1 MKTKNATG
9 IGTAI
14 NRIEGHLKVT
24 GQATYASEFQIENKV
39 YGQGINS
46 TIAKGEITNIDTSEA
61 EKLKGVLKIITYK
74 NAEKL
79 KGFDEERPVLSTD
92 SIAPVLQSK
101 KVHYYGEY
109 VGFVVAET
117 FEQAQYAAS
126 LVKFTYKED
135 PKAHFEFGTKKSK
148 KYKPSAA
155 SDHKRGKVKKGF
167 SKADAIVKATY
178 NTPIE
183 HHHPMELHATIAS
196 WNDGKVLAYASQ
208 QIVEDAAIAIS
219 GTFLIPKE
227 DVRVVSN
234 YVGGGFGSKLNLE
247 RHVIMAVMASKM
259 IGRPVQATVTR
270 NQMFTN
276 TGMRQAN
283 IQKIKIGAKKSGKL
297 TALRHK
303 VLSHTS
309 TTQTFQEPCG
319 SMSKMMY
326 KVKNAKITER
336 LIPMNLQQPFSMR
349 APGEATGS
357 FALESA
363 IDELSYKLKMD
374 PIAFRI
380 KNDTQ
385 KDLSVEKPFSSRLV
399 VECLNIGAEKFG
411 WDKRKKKPR
420 ANKKGNWLIGYGVSA
435 AARAA
440 PYKETHAKIKLK
452 LEDETVTA
460 TLQMDATDI
469 GTGSYTILAQTVS
482 EYLNIPVAQVVVE
495 LGDSDFPITPG
506 SGGSWGA
513 ASYCNGARS
522 ACENAVKT
530 LKKNRNIPQDKDI
543 AIAELLKKNQIT
555 SFEAEGLA
563 KPDAAFEEHSVFS
576 FGANFT
582 EVWVDKDTGMYKIK
596 RMLNVGSA
604 GKILNPKT
612 AYGQIIGG
620 LTMGAGMVIA
630 EQTHVEPNFGNFITR
645 SFADYH
651 VPVNLDMANID
662 VVFLPEEDKVAN
674 KMGIKGIGELG
685 ITSVAASIANA
696 IFNATGKRMR
706 DLPIT
711 PEKLLM
717 AEVESGVKVEG

>member
-1 MKTKNATG
+1 MQSTNATG
-9 IGTAI
+9 VGTAI
-14 NRIEGHLKVT
+14 NRVEGHLKVT

-39 YGQGINS
+39 YGLGINS
-46 TIAKGEITNIDTSEA
+46 TIAKGEITGIDTSAA
-61 EKLKGVLKIITYK
+61 EKLKGVIKIITYK
-74 NAEKL
+74 NAQKL
-79 KGFDEERPVLSTD
+79 NTFNEERPVLSID
-92 SIAPVLQSK
+92 SIAPVLQSN

-126 LVKFTYKED
+126 LVKITYKED
-135 PKAHFEFGTKKSK
+135 KKALINFGKNKSEA
-148 KYKPSAA
+148 YKPSEE
-155 SDHKRGKVKKGF
+155 SDHKRGDVKKGF
-167 SKADAIVKATY
+167 SEATAIVEQTY

-183 HHHPMELHATIAS
+183 HQHPMELHAAIAS
-196 WNDGKVLAYASQ
+196 WNNGKVLVYASQ
-208 QIVEDAAIAIS
+208 QIVEDAVIAIS
-219 GTFLIPKE
+219 GTFLIPKK
-227 DVRVVSN
+227 DVRVVAN
-234 YVGGGFGSKLNLE
+234 YIGGGFGSKLNVE
-247 RHVIMAVMASKM
+247 RHLIMAVMASKM

-270 NQMFTN
+270 TQMFTN

-283 IQKIKIGAKKSGKL
+283 IQKLKIGAKKNGQL
-297 TALRHK
+297 TALTHEI
-303 VLSHTS
+303 LSHTS

-319 SMSKMMY
+319 AMSKMMY
-326 KVKNAKITER
+326 KVPNTKITER

-363 IDELSYKLKMD
+363 IDELAHKLKMD
-374 PIAFRI
+374 PIEFRI

-385 KDLSVEKPFSSRLV
+385 DDLHEEKPFSSRLL
-399 VECLNIGAEKFG
+399 VECLNIGAKKFG
-411 WDKRKKKPR
+411 WDKRKNKPR
-420 ANKKGNWLIGYGVSA
+420 SNKKGNWLIGYGVSA
-435 AARAA
+435 AARQA
-440 PYKETHAKIKLK
+440 PYKETHAKLK
-452 LEDETVTA
+452 LELKDKAVTA

-469 GTGSYTILAQTVS
+469 GTGTYTILAQTVS
-482 EYLNIPVAQVVVE
+482 ECLNIPVQQVVVE
-495 LGDSDFPITPG
+495 LGDSDFPVTPG

-513 ASYCNGARS
+513 ASYCNGAQS
-522 ACENAVKT
+522 ACENAIKT
-530 LKKNRNIPQDKDI
+530 LKKNRNIPEDEDI
-543 AIAELLKKNQIT
+543 AISELLKKNQIM
-555 SFEAEGLA
+555 SYESKGLA
-563 KPDAAFEEHSVFS
+563 KPDAAFEKHSVFS

-582 EVWVDKDTGMYKIK
+582 EVWVDEDTGMYRIK
-596 RMLNVGSA
+596 RMVNVCSA

-630 EQTHVEPNFGNFITR
+630 EQSQVEPNFGNFITR

-717 AEVESGVKVEG
+717 AEVEAGVEV

>member
-1 MKTKNATG
+1 MKTKNASG
-9 IGTAI
+9 IGNAL

-24 GQATYASEFQIENKV
+24 GQATYASEFKVNNKV

-46 TIAKGEITNIDTSEA
+46 TIAKGEITSIDTSEA
-61 EKLKGVLKIITYK
+61 EKLKGVIKILTYK

-79 KGFDEERPVLSTD
+79 KGFNKERPVLETD
-92 SIAPVLQSK
+92 SIAPVLQSN

-117 FEQAQYAAS
+117 FEQAQYAAT
-126 LVKFTYKED
+126 LVKFKYKED
-135 PKAHFEFGTKKSK
+135 STAHYKFESSK
-148 KYKPSAA
+148 KEAYKPSEE
-155 SDHKRGKVKKGF
+155 SDHNRGNYEQGI
-167 SKADAIVKATY
+167 SEADVMVESTY

-183 HHHPMELHATIAS
+183 HQHPMELHATIAN
-196 WNDGKVLAYASQ
+196 WNNGKVLAYASQ

-219 GTFLIPKE
+219 GTFLIPKK
-227 DVRVVSN
+227 DVRIVAN
-234 YVGGGFGSKLNLE
+234 YVGGGFGSKLNVE
-247 RHVIMAVMASKM
+247 RHLIMALMASKM

-270 NQMFTN
+270 TQMFTN
-276 TGMRQAN
+276 TGMRQSN
-283 IQKIKIGAKKSGKL
+283 IQDVKLGAKKNGQL
-297 TALRHK
+297 TALSHEI
-303 VLSHTS
+303 LSHTS
-309 TTQTFQEPCG
+309 TTQEFQEPCG

-326 KVKNAKITER
+326 NVANANVTER

-363 IDELSYKLKMD
+363 MDELAWKLNMD
-374 PIAFRI
+374 PIEFRI

-385 KDLSVEKPFSSRLV
+385 TDLSKEKPFSSRLLI
-399 VECLNIGAEKFG
+399 ECLNIGAKKFG
-411 WDKRKKKPR
+411 WNKRKQKP
-420 ANKKGNWLIGYGVSA
+420 KSSKDGNWLIGYGVSA

-440 PYKETHAKIKLK
+440 PFNETHAKIKLK
-452 LEDETVTA
+452 LKHDVVTA

-482 EYLNIPVAQVVVE
+482 EFLDIPHEQVIVE
-495 LGDSDFPITPG
+495 LGDSNFPITPG

-522 ACENAVKT
+522 ACENAIQK
-530 LKKNRNIPQDKDI
+530 LKKNRNIPNDEDVS
-543 AIAELLKKNQIT
+543 IAELLKKNQIT
-555 SFEAEGLA
+555 SFESEGLA
-563 KPDAAFEEHSVFS
+563 KPDSEFEKHSVFS

-582 EVWVDKDTGMYKIK
+582 EVWVDEDTGMYKIK
-596 RMLNVGSA
+596 KMVNVGSA

-612 AYGQIIGG
+612 AYGQVIGG

-630 EQTHVEPNFGNFITR
+630 EQTQVEPNFGNFITR

-662 VVFLPEEDKVAN
+662 VVFLPEEDKIAN

-711 PEKLLM
+711 PDKLVM
-717 AEVESGVKVEG
+717 AEMEHGVEG

>member
-1 MKTKNATG
+1 MQTKNATG
-9 IGTAI
+9 VGTAI
-14 NRIEGHLKVT
+14 NRVEGYLKVT

-46 TIAKGEITNIDTSEA
+46 TIAKGEITSIDTSEA

-79 KGFDEERPVLSTD
+79 KGFDEERPVVETD
-92 SIAPVLQSK
+92 SIAPVLQSN

-126 LVKFTYKED
+126 LVKFTYKAD
-135 PKAHFEFGTKKSK
+135 PTAHFNFGTKKSK
-148 KYKPSAA
+148 AYKPSEE
-155 SDHKRGKVKKGF
+155 SDHKRGDVKKGF
-167 SKADAIVKATY
+167 SEADETIEATY

-183 HHHPMELHATIAS
+183 HQHPMELHATIAS
-196 WNDGKVLAYASQ
+196 WKDGKVLAYASQ
-208 QIVEDAAIAIS
+208 QIVEDAVIAIS
-219 GTFLIPKE
+219 GTFLIPKK
-227 DVRVVSN
+227 DIRVVAN
-234 YVGGGFGSKLNLE
+234 YVGGGFGSKLNVE
-247 RHVIMAVMASKM
+247 RHLIMAVMASKI

-270 NQMFTN
+270 TQMFTN

-283 IQKIKIGAKKSGKL
+283 IQTVKLGAKKSGRL
-297 TALRHK
+297 TALTHEI
-303 VLSHTS
+303 LSHTS
-309 TTQTFQEPCG
+309 TTQEFQEPCG

-326 KVKNAKITER
+326 KVANVNISER

-363 IDELSYKLKMD
+363 MDELAYKLGMD
-374 PIAFRI
+374 PIEFRI

-385 KDLSVEKPFSSRLV
+385 DDLHEEKPFSSRLL
-399 VECLNIGAEKFG
+399 VECLNIGAKKFG
-411 WDKRKKKPR
+411 WDKRKEKPR
-420 ANKKGNWLIGYGVSA
+420 SNKKGNWLIGYGVSA

-440 PYKETHAKIKLK
+440 PYKETHAKLK
-452 LEDETVTA
+452 LELKDKTVTA

-482 EYLNIPVAQVVVE
+482 EYLDIPVEQVVVQ
-495 LGDSDFPITPG
+495 LGDSDFPVTPG

-513 ASYCNGARS
+513 ASYCNGAQS
-522 ACENAVKT
+522 ACENALKT
-530 LKKNRNIPQDKDI
+530 LKKNRNIPDDEDV

-555 SFEAEGLA
+555 SYESEGLA
-563 KPDAAFEEHSVFS
+563 IPDSAFEKHSVFS

-596 RMLNVGSA
+596 RMVHAGSA

-612 AYGQIIGG
+612 AYGQVIGG

-630 EQTHVEPNFGNFITR
+630 EQTRVEPNFGNFITR
-645 SFADYH
+645 SFSDYH
-651 VPVNLDMANID
+651 VPVNLDIGNID

-711 PEKLLM
+711 PEKLVM
-717 AEVESGVKVEG
+717 ADVEVGVEE